1 MLNIIFGTLHI
12 YGNFV
17 WMKWL
22 GDVYHK
28 IEFITFSLFIIILVV
43 GILEQKERPTRY
55 LKVVFIGLLFLRMHI
70 TFANHVKNA
79 KEQVISLIR
88 IKCL

>member
-1 MLNIIFGTLHI
+1 M
-12 YGNFV
+12 NF
-17 WMKWL
+17 
-22 GDVYHK
+22 
-28 IEFITFSLFIIILVV
+28 ISFSPFLILILMM
-43 GILEQKERPTRY
+43 GILEQKEQPTRY
-55 LKVVFIGLLFLRMHI
+55 LKVVYIGLLFLRMHI

>member
-1 MLNIIFGTLHI
+1 MWIK
-12 YGNFV
+12 Y
-17 WMKWL
+17 L

-28 IEFITFSLFIIILVV
+28 MNFVPFSIFVILIFVV

-55 LKVVFIGLLFLRMHI
+55 LKVVFVGLLFLKMHI
-70 TFANHVKNA
+70 TFTNHVKNT

>member
-1 MLNIIFGTLHI
+1 M
-12 YGNFV
+12 
-17 WMKWL
+17 M
-22 GDVYHK
+22 
-28 IEFITFSLFIIILVV
+28 
-43 GILEQKERPTRY
+43 GILEQKEQPTRY
-55 LKVVFIGLLFLRMHI
+55 LKVVYIGLLFLRMHI